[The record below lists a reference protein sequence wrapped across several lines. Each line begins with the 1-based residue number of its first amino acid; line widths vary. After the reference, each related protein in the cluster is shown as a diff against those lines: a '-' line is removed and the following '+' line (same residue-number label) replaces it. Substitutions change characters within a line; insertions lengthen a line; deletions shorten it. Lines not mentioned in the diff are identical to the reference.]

1 MIHEIAILNIHV
13 GQEAAFEAGVARAVP
28 LFLRAKGCR
37 GMQLQR
43 CIEEPHTYHLHV
55 QWETL
60 ENHTVDFRES
70 EDFQQWRSLVGSYFC
85 TAPQVT
91 HVQPVIIAP

>member
-1 MIHEIAILNIHV
+1 MIHEIAILSIHI
-13 GQEAAFEAGVARAVP
+13 GQEQAFEAGVAQAVP
-28 LFLRAKGCR
+28 LFLRAKGCS
-37 GMQLQR
+37 GLQLQR
-43 CIEEPHTYHLHV
+43 CIEEPQTYRLYV

-70 EDFQQWRSLVGSYFC
+70 EDFQQWRKLVGSYFSA
-85 TAPQVT
+85 APQVT